1 MKRSILFLTLFFVL
15 LAFGAC
21 KSASDKVTSTSTK
34 IHPHT
39 ALRKLEI
46 DLIKVGDSLV
56 KVEALLGK
64 STEKSSDPSGTM
76 MVWYL
81 TSDLEVEEQY
91 YTLKEKPSPAE
102 LNKFIKLTIDPKNRI
117 TAKDFK
123 L

>member
-1 MKRSILFLTLFFVL
+1 MKRSILLFSYLLVIFTFV
-15 LAFGAC
+15 AC
-21 KSASDKVTSTSTK
+21 ASSNKVSSNSTK

-56 KVEALLGK
+56 KTEAVLGK
-64 STEKSSDPSGTM
+64 STEKSSDPSGTV
-76 MVWYL
+76 MVWYFVE
-81 TSDLEVEEQY
+81 DIEVPEQY
-91 YTLKEKPSPAE
+91 YTLKEKPAAAE
-102 LNKFIKLTIDPKNRI
+102 TNKFVKLTFDPKNKI

>member
-1 MKRSILFLTLFFVL
+1 MFTFI
-15 LAFGAC
+15 AC
-21 KSASDKVTSTSTK
+21 SSGDKVSSTSTK

-56 KVEALLGK
+56 KTEALLGK
-64 STEKSSDPSGTM
+64 STEKSSDPAGTVM
-76 MVWYL
+76 TWYF
-81 TSDLEVEEQY
+81 VEDIDVPEQY
-91 YTLKEKPSPAE
+91 YTLKESPAASE
-102 LNKFIKLTIDPKNRI
+102 KNKFVKLTFDPKNKI